1 VARLPKT
8 KKVATPAQKRP
19 SGRMVVLAFA
29 VAIGAAA
36 ALVAAALLLRG
47 GDDAPEPNPI
57 PAVDL
62 SGIPQDGALLGAD
75 SAEVTLIEY
84 ADLQCPF
91 CRAYSEQVSPALVD
105 EYVRPGRIRS
115 EFRGL
120 AFIGE
125 DSEKALRFVYAAGLQ
140 DRLWNLQEALFRNQ
154 GAENSGWVTDE
165 LVRSLAEGIEGLDV
179 DRMFEDAESQEVSAL
194 IGESASQAQ
203 AAGVS
208 GTPSFY
214 IQIGDAEP
222 YKLEL
227 EALDPAAFR
236 PALDD
241 ALAG

>member
-1 VARLPKT
+1 MARLPKT

-29 VAIGAAA
+29 VAIGAAV
-36 ALVAAALLLRG
+36 ALVVVALLLRG
-47 GDDAPEPNPI
+47 GDDAPAPNPI
-57 PAVDL
+57 PSVDL
-62 SGIPQDGALLGAD
+62 SGIPQDGAFLGAE

-91 CRAYSEQVSPALVD
+91 CRAYSEQVLPVLVD

-154 GAENSGWVTDE
+154 GGENEGWVTDE
-165 LVRSLAEGIEGLDV
+165 LVRSLAEDIEGLDV
-179 DRMFEDAESQEVSAL
+179 DRLFADAASEEVTAL
-194 IGESASQAQ
+194 IAESASQAQ
-203 AAGVS
+203 SAGVS
-208 GTPSFY
+208 GTPSFS
-214 IQIGDAEP
+214 IQIGDEEP
-222 YKLEL
+222 YELEL
-227 EALDPAAFR
+227 TALDPSAFR

-241 ALAG
+241 ALEG